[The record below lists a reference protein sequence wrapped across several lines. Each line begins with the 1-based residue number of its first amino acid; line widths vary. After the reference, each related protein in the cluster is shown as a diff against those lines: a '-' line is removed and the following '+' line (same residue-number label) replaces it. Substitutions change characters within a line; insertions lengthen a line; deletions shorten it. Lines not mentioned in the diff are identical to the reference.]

1 MSILSMLLNVA
12 VTATHRG
19 GVRPRT
25 ITISKDG
32 IRREL
37 RLYDVVAIAAK
48 VAGVTVPQFRDATAC
63 CRVLRAA
70 ATVIRKHQREQKKR
84 WLESPF
90 TSLDG
95 VNVLDLRRATCEVVG
110 LAGQHWANIRRP
122 KLGTKTPQTGEAFAA
137 LFRETDYHFV
147 LVDNQKDA
155 AAIGF
160 YLARRGLMTM
170 PIVASQHKEL
180 AANVAG
186 LPEGEWSEPT
196 VSHG

>member
-48 VAGVTVPQFRDATAC
+48 VAGVAVPQFRDATAC

-70 ATVIRKHQREQKKR
+70 AATIRKHQREQKKR
-84 WLESPF
+84 WLDSPF

-95 VNVLDLRRATCEVVG
+95 VNVLDLRRATW
-110 LAGQHWANIRRP
+110 LASIGRTFVDLSWAP
-122 KLGTKTPQTGEAFAA
+122 KPRKP
-137 LFRETDYHFV
+137 
-147 LVDNQKDA
+147 
-155 AAIGF
+155 
-160 YLARRGLMTM
+160 ARRLPRCSAR
-170 PIVASQHKEL
+170 PITTSFWWIIRKTL
-180 AANVAG
+180 R
-186 LPEGEWSEPT
+186 PS
-196 VSHG
+196 VSIWPAVV